1 MENQKSTPK
10 QIMLNYGLILGFI
23 SILVS
28 VANYA
33 VGDIYRPHWSM
44 TVIGLIIPVVF
55 IVLGLKKLK
64 ELNGGFLKLGE
75 SLKTGLGIALISA
88 IIFMIYFFAF
98 TNFIEPEFYVRALE
112 VKEQVI
118 LETYPNFTDEQFEAT
133 LAIQEKTNN
142 PIFTSAF
149 ILIFNLFYGFIVALI
164 GGLIMKKTDEE
175 ISSI

>member
-1 MENQKSTPK
+1 MENQTTTPK

-23 SILVS
+23 SILIS

-33 VGDIYRPHWSM
+33 VGDIYTPHWSM
-44 TVIGLIIPVVF
+44 TVIGLIVPIVF

-75 SLKTGLGIALISA
+75 SLKIGLGIALISG

-98 TNFIEPEFYVRALE
+98 TNFVETEFYVRALE
-112 VKEQVI
+112 VKEQAV
-118 LETYPNFTDEQFEAT
+118 LEAYPNFTDEQLEAT
-133 LAIQEKTNN
+133 MAMQEKTNN
-142 PIFTSAF
+142 PTFTSAF

-164 GGLIMKKTDEE
+164 AGLIMKKTQEE
-175 ISSI
+175 D